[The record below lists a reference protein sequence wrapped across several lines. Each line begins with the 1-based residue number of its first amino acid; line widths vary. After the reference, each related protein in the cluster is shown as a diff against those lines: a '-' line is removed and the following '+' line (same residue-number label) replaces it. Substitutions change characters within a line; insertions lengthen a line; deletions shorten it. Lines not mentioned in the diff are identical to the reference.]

1 MIDEHFSARRFG
13 ERIRHGLRLVAV
25 LAGAIALGSLLGRYP
40 LSCDITRAQSHTLS
54 AASVAVLEAL
64 DAPVTI
70 TAYLPPQHP
79 WRAQIEHLVS
89 RYERQDADVALSI
102 IDPASDPEK
111 VRADQIREGELLVTS
126 GGRTERTR
134 EYTEQALSETLARL
148 ARGAEQWVVFVTG
161 HGERSPSR
169 VANHDVSD
177 WVGVLEKRGFK
188 VQEINLAEY
197 QVPENTGVL
206 VIASPQLDYAPS
218 ETAAIAAYVEAG
230 GDLLWF
236 VEPGLPP
243 QLARLASEIGFEPIP
258 GTVVDPTTLAHGI
271 DNPAFILVTRYA
283 EHPAFAAFDYTSVM
297 LLASGLHDRPA
308 PGWHVARLI
317 HSSEHAWS
325 ETGRLEGSVG
335 YDEGR
340 DYPGPL
346 PLALALTRE
355 LADREQRIVVFGDGD
370 FLANT
375 YLQNSGNQDLGV
387 RIVEWL
393 ARETTLVNM
402 PSRTAEDNA
411 LQLEPWHEAVI
422 GLTFLVGL
430 PAAFALNGLFI
441 WWRRRRA

>member
-1 MIDEHFSARRFG
+1 VTDEHSEPGRSGARV
-13 ERIRHGLRLVAV
+13 RHALRLVAV
-25 LAGAIALGSLLGRYP
+25 LAGGVALGSLLGRYP
-40 LSCDITRAQSHTLS
+40 FSYDITRAQTHTLS
-54 AASVAVLEAL
+54 AASIAVLEAL
-64 DAPVTI
+64 DTPVTI

-89 RYERQDADVALSI
+89 RYERQHADVTLTI

-111 VRADQIREGELLVTS
+111 VRAEQIREGELLVTS
-126 GGRTERTR
+126 GERTERTG
-134 EYTEQALSETLARL
+134 EYTEQAMTETLARL
-148 ARGAEQWVVFVTG
+148 ARGADQWIVFVTG
-161 HGERSPSR
+161 HGERSPTR
-169 VANHDVSD
+169 KANHDVSD
-177 WVGVLEKRGFK
+177 WARVLEKRGLN

-197 QVPENTGVL
+197 QIPENTSVL
-206 VIASPQLDYAPS
+206 VVASPQLDYAAS
-218 ETAAIAAYVEAG
+218 ETDAIAAYVKRG

-236 VEPGLPP
+236 AEPGLPP
-243 QLARLASEIGFEPIP
+243 QLTALAGEIGFEPIP

-271 DNPAFILVTRYA
+271 DNPAFILITRYA
-283 EHPAFAAFDYTSVM
+283 QHPALAAFDYTSVM
-297 LLASGLHDRPA
+297 LLAGGLHERPA
-308 PGWHVARLI
+308 PGWQATRLI

-325 ETGRLEGSVG
+325 ETGVLEGNVG

-355 LADREQRIVVFGDGD
+355 LAGREQRVAVFGDGD

-393 ARETTLVNM
+393 AREATLVNM
-402 PSRTAEDNA
+402 PSRAAEDNA
-411 LQLEPWHEAVI
+411 LRFEHWHELVI
-422 GLTFLVGL
+422 GLTFLLGL
-430 PAAFALNGLFI
+430 PAAFALNGAFI

>member
-1 MIDEHFSARRFG
+1 VTDGHFETRRLG
-13 ERIRHGLRLVAV
+13 ARIRHGLRLVAV
-25 LAGAIALGSLLGRYP
+25 LAGAVALGSLLGRYP
-40 LSCDITRAQSHTLS
+40 LSLDVTRAQAHTLS

-89 RYERQDADVALSI
+89 RYERRDARVTLSI

-111 VRADQIREGELLVTS
+111 VRAEQIREGELLITG
-126 GGRTERTR
+126 GGRTERTG
-134 EYTEQALSETLARL
+134 EYTEQALTEALARL
-148 ARGAEQWVVFVTG
+148 ARGAEQWIVFVTG
-161 HGERSPSR
+161 HGERSPVR
-169 VANHDVSD
+169 GANHDVSE
-177 WVGVLEKRGFK
+177 WVGVLEKRGFN

-197 QVPENTGVL
+197 QIPGNTSVL
-206 VIASPQLDYAPS
+206 VIASPQLDYAAS

-236 VEPGLPP
+236 AEPDLPP
-243 QLARLASEIGFEPIP
+243 QLATLAREIGFEPIP
-258 GTVVDPTTLAHGI
+258 GTIVDPTTLAHGI

-283 EHPAFAAFDYTSVM
+283 KHPALTGFDYTSVM
-297 LLASGLHDRPA
+297 LLASGLHERPA
-308 PGWHVARLI
+308 PGWQVTRLI
-317 HSSEHAWS
+317 QSSEHAWS
-325 ETGRLEGSVG
+325 ETGVLAGNVG
-335 YDEGR
+335 YEEGR

-355 LADREQRIVVFGDGD
+355 VADREQRLVVFGDGD

-387 RIVEWL
+387 RIVEWIT
-393 ARETTLVNM
+393 RETALVNV

-411 LQLEPWHEAVI
+411 LGLEPWHEAVI
-422 GLTFLVGL
+422 GLTFLIGL
-430 PAAFALNGLFI
+430 PAAFALNGVFI

>member
-1 MIDEHFSARRFG
+1 MSDEHSDARRRG
-13 ERIRHGLRLVAV
+13 ARLRHGLGLVAL
-25 LAGAIALGSLLGRYP
+25 LAGTVMLGTLLGHYP
-40 LSCDITRAQSHTLS
+40 LSFDITRAQSHTLS
-54 AASVAVLEAL
+54 AASVAVLKAL
-64 DAPVTI
+64 DAPVTV

-89 RYERQDADVALSI
+89 RYEREHADVELVF

-111 VRADQIREGELLVTS
+111 VRTEQIREGELLVTS
-126 GGRTERTR
+126 GGRTERTS

-148 ARGAEQWVVFVTG
+148 ARGAEQWIVFVTG
-161 HGERSPSR
+161 HGERSPTR
-169 VANHDVSD
+169 VANHDVSN

-197 QVPENTGVL
+197 QIPTNTGVL

-218 ETAAIAAYVEAG
+218 ETAAIAAYVKAG

-236 VEPGLPP
+236 TEPELPP
-243 QLARLASEIGFEPIP
+243 RLAMLAGEIGFEPIP

-283 EHPAFAAFDYTSVM
+283 EHPALAAFDYTSVM
-297 LLASGLHDRPA
+297 LLANGLHERAAD
-308 PGWHVARLI
+308 GWTVTRLI

-325 ETGRLEGSVG
+325 ETGILEGNVG
-335 YDEGR
+335 YDDGR

-346 PLALALTRE
+346 PLALALTRN

-393 ARETTLVNM
+393 ARETTLVNV
-402 PSRTAEDNA
+402 PSRAADDNA
-411 LQLEPWHEAVI
+411 LQLEPWHEAAI
-422 GLTFLVGL
+422 GLTFLIGL

>member
-1 MIDEHFSARRFG
+1 MTDEHFNAARRG
-13 ERIRHGLRLVAV
+13 ARIRHGLHLVAV
-25 LAGAIALGSLLGRYP
+25 LAGAVALGALIGRYP
-40 LSCDITRAQSHTLS
+40 LSFDITRAQSHTLS

-79 WRAQIEHLVS
+79 WRAQINHLVS
-89 RYERQDADVALSI
+89 RYERHHADVELVFV
-102 IDPASDPEK
+102 DPASAPEK
-111 VRADQIREGELLVTS
+111 VRAEQIREGELLVTS
-126 GGRTERTR
+126 DGRTERTS

-148 ARGAEQWVVFVTG
+148 ARGAEQWIVFVTG
-161 HGERSPSR
+161 HGERSPAR

-177 WVGVLEKRGFK
+177 WVAVLEKRGFK

-197 QVPENTGVL
+197 QIPENTGVL

-218 ETAAIAAYVEAG
+218 ETAAIATYVKAG
-230 GDLLWF
+230 GDLLWLA
-236 VEPGLPP
+236 EPDLPP
-243 QLARLASEIGFEPIP
+243 RLAALAREVGFEPIP

-271 DNPAFILVTRYA
+271 DNPAFILVTRYTK
-283 EHPAFAAFDYTSVM
+283 HPALVAFDYTSVM
-297 LLASGLHDRPA
+297 LLASGLHERPA
-308 PGWHVARLI
+308 PDWHVTRLI

-325 ETGRLEGSVG
+325 ETGILEGNVG
-335 YDEGR
+335 YDAGR

-355 LADREQRIVVFGDGD
+355 LPDREQRIAIFGDGD

-393 ARETTLVNM
+393 ARETTLVNV

-411 LQLEPWHEAVI
+411 LQFKRWHEAAI
-422 GLTFLVGL
+422 GLTFLIGL
-430 PAAFALNGLFI
+430 PAAFALNGVFI

>member
-1 MIDEHFSARRFG
+1 MTDAHSDARHLGARL
-13 ERIRHGLRLVAV
+13 RHGLRLAAV
-25 LAGAIALGSLLGRYP
+25 LGAAIALGALLGRYP
-40 LSCDITRAQSHTLS
+40 QSFDITRAQSHTLS
-54 AASVAVLEAL
+54 AASVAVLDAL
-64 DAPVTI
+64 NAPVAI
-70 TAYLPPQHP
+70 TAYLPPEHP

-89 RYERQDADVALSI
+89 RYEREDADIELTIV
-102 IDPASDPEK
+102 DPASDPDK
-111 VRADQIREGELLVTS
+111 VRALQIREGELLVTS
-126 GGRTERTR
+126 GGRTERTS

-148 ARGAEQWVVFVTG
+148 ARGAEQWIVFVTG
-161 HGERSPSR
+161 HGERSPTR
-169 VANHDVSD
+169 PANHDVSD
-177 WVGVLEKRGFK
+177 WAGVLDKRGFK

-197 QVPENTGVL
+197 QIPGNTGVL

-236 VEPGLPP
+236 AEPDLPP
-243 QLARLASEIGFEPIP
+243 QLAKLAGEIGFDPIP

-283 EHPAFAAFDYTSVM
+283 QHPALTAFDYTSVM
-297 LLASGLHDRPA
+297 LLASGLHERAGADWQA
-308 PGWHVARLI
+308 TRLI

-325 ETGRLEGSVG
+325 ETGILEGNVG

-393 ARETTLVNM
+393 ARETTLVNV
-402 PSRTAEDNA
+402 PSRAAEDNA
-411 LQLEPWHEAVI
+411 LKFEAWHEAVI
-422 GLTFLVGL
+422 GVVFLIGL
-430 PAAFALNGLFI
+430 PAAFALNGFLV